1 MIVDGVGACDDLAE
15 LEEEAKQTE
24 ADPEAAHFSLC
35 SEFGVAADAGGGDGA
50 HLASL
55 PVLASSKREIKE
67 DPLA

>member
-24 ADPEAAHFSLC
+24 ADPEAAHFPLC
-35 SEFGVAADAGGGDGA
+35 SEFGVAADAGGV
-50 HLASL
+50 ASL